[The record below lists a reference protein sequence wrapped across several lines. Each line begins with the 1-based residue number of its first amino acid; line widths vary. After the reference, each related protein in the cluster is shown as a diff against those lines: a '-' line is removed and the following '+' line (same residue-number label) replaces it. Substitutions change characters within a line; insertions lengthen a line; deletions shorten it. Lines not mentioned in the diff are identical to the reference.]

1 MIGILVV
8 SFGTSFDETR
18 EKNITAIEQEIRELG
33 YPVYRAFTSNIIRK
47 VLAKREIFIDD
58 VTEAMHRMVADGVTE
73 VYVLPTHLLYGYE
86 YEKMMSMIESYEAQF
101 QVLKI
106 GKPLLADT
114 EDMLEALSGLIEAI
128 EVAEDEAIVFM
139 GHGTEHFANAVYP
152 ALNYM
157 AREQGYSH
165 VFVGTVEGYPL
176 IDVVISEVKKA
187 GYQKV
192 LLTPL
197 MLVAGDHA
205 ANDMSGDDED
215 SWKSL
220 FHANGVETRILLKGL
235 GEYEEIRKMYR
246 KHLQEIM
253 E

>member
-18 EKNITAIEQEIRELG
+18 EKNITAIEQEVQGLG
-33 YPVYRAFTSNIIRK
+33 YPVYCAFTSNIIRK
-47 VLAKREIFIDD
+47 VLAKREILIDD
-58 VTEAMHRMVADGVTE
+58 VTEAMHRMKADGITE

-86 YEKMMSMIESYEAQF
+86 YEKMMGMIQSHEAQF
-101 QVLKI
+101 RVLKI

-114 EDMLEALSGLIEAI
+114 EDMLMVLGGLIEAI
-128 EVAEDEAIVFM
+128 EVPENEALVFM

-157 AREQGYSH
+157 AKEQGYSH
-165 VFVGTVEGYPL
+165 VFIGTVEGYPL
-176 IDVVISEVKKA
+176 IDVVIAEVKKA
-187 GYQKV
+187 GYQKA

-205 ANDMSGDDED
+205 ANDMSGEEED
-215 SWKSL
+215 SWKSM
-220 FHANGVETRILLKGL
+220 FQVNGIETRSLLKGL
-235 GEYEEIRKMYR
+235 GEYEKIRKVYL